1 MGGGP
6 LGGISLVTPQR
17 ISGPQISYEHPLED
31 PPEDVL
37 SPKGC
42 FRGEDPPENPLKDI
56 LWDLLEDPLEDP
68 SKHPL
73 EERISLRIP

>member
-1 MGGGP
+1 MA
-6 LGGISLVTPQR
+6 PQG

-73 EERISLRIP
+73 EERLSLRIP